1 MEKLFHLKENG
12 TNVKTEVM
20 AGITTFLAMAYILAV
35 NPSMLG
41 DAGMNSQGVFMATA
55 LAAAVATI
63 VMALLANYPIAL
75 ASGMG
80 LNAYFA
86 YTVVIKMGYSW
97 QMALAAVF
105 VEGVIFI
112 LLSLTN
118 VREAIFNAIPLP
130 LKHAVSAGIGLFIAF
145 IGLQNCKLVVE
156 AAIEKAELK
165 KELFA
170 ALDKAAGPD
179 TILASNT
186 SSISL
191 TEIASAT
198 GRADKVIGMHFFNPA
213 PVMKLVEVIKG
224 YSTSQDTIDAIMA
237 VVEKMG
243 KISVLALDKAG
254 FIVNRALD
262 PMLNEAIFMLE
273 EGVGTV
279 EDIDNAMK
287 YGCNHPM
294 GPLALTDLIGL
305 DVILAVMEVLY
316 REYGDSK
323 YRPAPLLRKM
333 VRAGKLGKK
342 TGEGFYKY

>member
-1 MEKLFHLKENG
+1 
-12 TNVKTEVM
+12 
-20 AGITTFLAMAYILAV
+20 
-35 NPSMLG
+35 
-41 DAGMNSQGVFMATA
+41 
-55 LAAAVATI
+55 
-63 VMALLANYPIAL
+63 
-75 ASGMG
+75 
-80 LNAYFA
+80 
-86 YTVVIKMGYSW
+86 
-97 QMALAAVF
+97 
-105 VEGVIFI
+105 
-112 LLSLTN
+112 
-118 VREAIFNAIPLP
+118 
-130 LKHAVSAGIGLFIAF
+130 
-145 IGLQNCKLVVE
+145 
-156 AAIEKAELK
+156 
-165 KELFA
+165 
-170 ALDKAAGPD
+170 
-179 TILASNT
+179 
-186 SSISL
+186 
-191 TEIASAT
+191 
-198 GRADKVIGMHFFNPA
+198 
-213 PVMKLVEVIKG
+213 MKLVEVIKG

-342 TGEGFYKY
+342 TGTAPP

>member
-1 MEKLFHLKENG
+1 MKEIKTIGVIGAGQMGSGIAQVAAVSGYSVLLYDAFPGVAAKALSRIQAGLEKQVDKG
-12 TNVKTEVM
+12 RMT
-20 AGITTFLAMAYILAV
+20 LAAC
-35 NPSMLG
+35 
-41 DAGMNSQGVFMATA
+41 D
-55 LAAAVATI
+55 AAVAAI
-63 VMALLANYPIAL
+63 
-75 ASGMG
+75 
-80 LNAYFA
+80 
-86 YTVVIKMGYSW
+86 TVADTLE
-97 QMALAAVF
+97 QAAQA
-105 VEGVIFI
+105 E
-112 LLSLTN
+112 
-118 VREAIFNAIPLP
+118 
-130 LKHAVSAGIGLFIAF
+130 
-145 IGLQNCKLVVE
+145 LVVE
-156 AAIEKAELK
+156 AATEKAELK